1 MNKGINWY
9 LRKKVLERDDFTCQ
23 KCKLEN
29 ETGKLLQIHHIT
41 MAYLKGKDGIL

>member
-1 MNKGINWY
+1 MNKGINWH

-41 MAYLKGKDGIL
+41 PAYLKGKDGIL